1 MRPDRRLPVALFV
14 LALLCATQLFAA
26 GSETKK
32 PGAKAEALAAK
43 ATAAYNEGVRKMEH
57 ADQYGLKQ
65 SPTYGYDY
73 AAKPDGKA
81 IREYEEAIGEFAK
94 ALSYNPK
101 LKEAYNNLGYC
112 FRRVGK
118 LAHSLDAYDKA
129 IALDPDFAQAREYR
143 GETYLALGQP
153 ERAEAELAKLHELKS
168 KYAEQLALAIG
179 MYRDREKQ
187 AAAGR

>member
-1 MRPDRRLPVALFV
+1 MRPNRHLQVALCALV
-14 LALLCATQLFAA
+14 LLCSTQVFAA

-32 PGAKAEALAAK
+32 PGAKADVLAAK
-43 ATAAYNEGVRKMEH
+43 AVAAYNEGVRKMEH

-94 ALSYNPK
+94 ALSYNPTM
-101 LKEAYNNLGYC
+101 KEAYNNLGYC

-118 LAHSLDAYDKA
+118 LPHSLDAYDKA
-129 IALDPDFAQAREYR
+129 IAMDPDFAQAREYR

-153 ERAEAELAKLHELKS
+153 EKAEAELAKLQELKS
-168 KYAEQLALAIG
+168 KFAEQLALAIG
-179 MYRDREKQ
+179 IYRDREKQ

>member
-1 MRPDRRLPVALFV
+1 MRPFRRLPVALIALV
-14 LALLCATQLFAA
+14 LLCATQLLASS
-26 GSETKK
+26 SEPKK
-32 PGAKAEALAAK
+32 PADKADELAAK
-43 ATAAYNEGVRKMEH
+43 ATDAYNKGVRKMEH
-57 ADQYGLKQ
+57 ADQFGLQQ

-94 ALSYNPK
+94 AVSYNPK
-101 LKEAYNNLGYC
+101 MKEAYNNLGYC
-112 FRRVGK
+112 YRRVGK
-118 LAHSLDAYDKA
+118 LSHSLDAYDKA

-153 ERAEAELAKLHELKS
+153 EKAEADLAKLQELKS
-168 KYAEQLALAIG
+168 KHAEQLTLAIG

-187 AAAGR
+187 AAAGQ